1 LAVIVGTRIANFS
14 CAFLTGTIVLTLSIL
29 LVPIGSG
36 GLASQH
42 AQPHGDEEDGIEA
55 ARYA

>member
-1 LAVIVGTRIANFS
+1 LLGARIANE
-14 CAFLTGTIVLTLSIL
+14 AFLTGTIILTLSIF

-36 GLASQH
+36 GLASQR
-42 AQPHGDEEDGIEA
+42 AQPQGDDEDGIEA

>member
-1 LAVIVGTRIANFS
+1 LPGTRIANFS
-14 CAFLTGTIVLTLSIL
+14 YASLTGTIILTLSIL

-36 GLASQH
+36 GLASQR